1 MVEERVIGL
10 SKTTSKFMITLTKEV
25 REKLGIK
32 PGDKVL
38 FIERNGEIIIRKA

>member
-1 MVEERVIGL
+1 MVEEKIIGL

-38 FIERNGEIIIRKA
+38 FIEKNGEIIIRKA

>member
-1 MVEERVIGL
+1 
-10 SKTTSKFMITLTKEV
+10 MITLTKEV

-32 PGDKVL
+32 PSDKVL